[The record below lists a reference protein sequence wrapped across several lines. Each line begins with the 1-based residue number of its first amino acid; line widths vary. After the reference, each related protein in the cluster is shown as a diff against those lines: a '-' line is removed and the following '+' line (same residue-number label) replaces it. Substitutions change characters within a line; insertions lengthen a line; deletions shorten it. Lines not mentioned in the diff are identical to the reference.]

1 MQNWIIKGGTSLLPS
16 GLDRADI
23 YVNSGN
29 LCDTAPEGARVF
41 DAREYLV
48 LPGIVDA
55 HGDGFERVVNPR
67 PNVHFPLP
75 LALKE
80 ADNQMISNGITTAFH
95 GLSAS
100 WEPGL
105 RSIETGRNFLAA
117 LSETRDLLACDTHIN
132 LRWELFCLD
141 HLDEIEAWLEEFPT
155 MVLSLNDH
163 LTAYKGLDENS
174 TKITRLADRA
184 GLTPQGAIE
193 FIHALSA
200 RAGEVPS
207 AVERMARAAQ
217 RIGNVM
223 FAHDETS
230 PEQRT
235 GNKSIGVTVSEF
247 PMTWDTARSAIRS
260 GDNVVLGAPNVVR
273 GGTQNNAIDAE
284 PAIAKGLCTVL
295 ASDYYYPAQLEAAFA
310 LVDRGTVDLAR
321 AWALVSAGPARA
333 VGLYDRGEIR
343 NGLRGDLIVLDPQ
356 TRQIRAVFVA
366 GRKVLERE
374 KAAQY

>member
-1 MQNWIIKGGTSLLPS
+1 MQNWIIKGGTCLLPS
-16 GLDRADI
+16 GLEVTDI
-23 YVNSGN
+23 GIMGGR
-29 LCDTAPEGARVF
+29 LCGDALKEARVF

-75 LALKE
+75 LALRE
-80 ADNQMISNGITTAFH
+80 ADSQMISNGITTAFH

-105 RSIETGRNFLAA
+105 RSVETGRQFLAA
-117 LSETRDLLACDTHIN
+117 LSETREMLACDTHIN

-141 HLDEIEAWLEEFPT
+141 HLDEIETWLEEFPT

-163 LTAYKGLDENS
+163 LTAYKGLNESS

-184 GLTPQGAIE
+184 DLSPREAIE
-193 FIHALSA
+193 LIHALSA

-230 PEQRT
+230 PEQRA
-235 GNKSIGVTVSEF
+235 GNKSLGVTVSEF
-247 PMTWDTARSAIRS
+247 PMTWDTARSAIRG

-284 PAIAKGLCTVL
+284 PAIAEGLCTVL
-295 ASDYYYPAQLEAAFA
+295 ASDYYYPAQLAAAFA

-333 VGLYDRGEIR
+333 VGLHDRGEIR

-356 TRQIRAVFVA
+356 TRQVRAVFVA

>member
-1 MQNWIIKGGTSLLPS
+1 MQNWIIKGGTCLLPS
-16 GLDRADI
+16 GLEITDI
-23 YVNSGN
+23 RIKGGH
-29 LCDTAPEGARVF
+29 LCGDALKEARVL
-41 DAREYLV
+41 DARECLV

-67 PNVHFPLP
+67 PNVNFPLP
-75 LALKE
+75 LALRE
-80 ADNQMISNGITTAFH
+80 ADSQMISNGITTAFH

-105 RSIETGRNFLAA
+105 RSVATGRQFLAA
-117 LSETRDLLACDTHIN
+117 LGETRDLLACDTHIN

-163 LTAYKGLDENS
+163 LTAYRGLDESS

-184 GLTPQGAIE
+184 GLMPLEAIE
-193 FIHALSA
+193 FIRALSA
-200 RAGEVPS
+200 RRDEVPA
-207 AVERMARAAQ
+207 AVDRMTRAAR

-223 FAHDETS
+223 FAHDEIS
-230 PEQRT
+230 PEQR
-235 GNKSIGVTVSEF
+235 GENKSLGVSVSEF
-247 PMTWDTARSAIRS
+247 PMTWDTAKSAIRG
-260 GDNVVLGAPNVVR
+260 GDSVVLGAPNVVR

-284 PAIAKGLCTVL
+284 PAIAEGLCTVL

-310 LVDRGTVDLAR
+310 LVDRGTVDLAK
-321 AWALVSAGPARA
+321 AWALVSSGPARA

-343 NGLRGDLIVLDPQ
+343 KGLRGDLIVLDPK

-374 KAAQY
+374 KAAQH

>member
-1 MQNWIIKGGTSLLPS
+1 MQNWIIKGGTCLLPS
-16 GLDRADI
+16 GLEITDI
-23 YVNSGN
+23 RIKGGQ
-29 LCDTAPEGARVF
+29 LCGDALKEARVL
-41 DAREYLV
+41 DARECLV

-67 PNVHFPLP
+67 PNVNFPLP
-75 LALKE
+75 LALRE
-80 ADNQMISNGITTAFH
+80 VDSQMISNGITTAFH

-105 RSIETGRNFLAA
+105 RSVATGRQFLTA

-163 LTAYKGLDENS
+163 LTAYRGLDESS

-184 GLTPQGAIE
+184 GLMPLEAIE
-193 FIHALSA
+193 FIRALSA
-200 RAGEVPS
+200 RRDEVPA
-207 AVERMARAAQ
+207 AVDRMTRAAR

-223 FAHDETS
+223 FAHDEIS
-230 PEQRT
+230 PEQR
-235 GNKSIGVTVSEF
+235 GENKSQGVSVSEF
-247 PMTWDTARSAIRS
+247 PMTWDTAKSAIRG
-260 GDNVVLGAPNVVR
+260 GDSVVLGAPNVVR

-284 PAIAKGLCTVL
+284 PAIAEGLCTVL

-310 LVDRGTVDLAR
+310 LVDRGTVDLAK
-321 AWALVSAGPARA
+321 AWALVSSGPARA

-343 NGLRGDLIVLDPQ
+343 KGLRGDLIVLDPK

-374 KAAQY
+374 KAAQH